1 MRLQRATKTADAGNN
16 YLKVELEAGSIL
28 KVVNL
33 YNETTPF
40 LKATADI
47 RKVGAPDVAVRTIA
61 LFHSAIQPANKS
73 IHWEGD
79 IELSEDFIVIS
90 GSFLGCTAS
99 DKIHMVVGYD

>member
-1 MRLQRATKTADAGNN
+1 MRLQRATKTASAGNN
-16 YLKVELEAGSIL
+16 YLKIQLEAGDKL
-28 KVVNL
+28 RVVNL
-33 YNETTPF
+33 FNETTQW

-73 IHWEGD
+73 IHWEGN
-79 IELSEDFIVIS
+79 IELSDDFIVVS